1 MSFVDRQPAFS
12 LWLAEYAGRTDAA
25 LEVLLPPAEV
35 APEPLHG
42 AIRWAALGGGKRVRA
57 CLLHAA
63 AQACQPKLDPV
74 SLRSLDLAASAVE
87 VIHAY
92 SLVHDDLP
100 CMDDD
105 DMRRGK
111 PSTHAKFGEAM
122 ALLAGDAMQPL
133 AFTWLSE
140 MPISPALVV
149 QATHT
154 LAHAIGSSGMAG
166 GQAIDLLS
174 TGVHVQ
180 EKDLAAMHA
189 KKTGALLSASVQLG
203 AIVVG
208 ADSQHRAAL
217 RKYSEAIGLAFQ
229 VVDDVLDATESSEKL
244 GKTAGK
250 DKMHDKATY
259 VTLLGLERA
268 RELAHELE
276 LAACEAVKPFGASGH
291 CLVDL
296 AGYVVRREH

>member
-1 MSFVDRQPAFS
+1 MSLTERQSAFV
-12 LWLAEYAGRTDAA
+12 LWLTEKASRLDTA
-25 LEVLLPPAEV
+25 LDGLLPPAEA
-35 APEPLHG
+35 APAPLH
-42 AIRWAALGGGKRVRA
+42 AAMRWAALGGGKRVRA
-57 CLLHAA
+57 CLLYAS
-63 AQACQPKLDPV
+63 AQACQPKLDPA
-74 SLRSLDLAASAVE
+74 SGRALDLAAAAVE

-92 SLVHDDLP
+92 SLIHDDLP

-105 DMRRGK
+105 AMRRGK
-111 PSTHAKFGEAM
+111 PSTHVKFGEAI

-154 LAHAIGSSGMAG
+154 LAQAIGSSGMAG
-166 GQAIDLLS
+166 GQAIDLLC
-174 TGVHVQ
+174 TGSQVE

-208 ADSQHRAAL
+208 ADSRHRAAL
-217 RKYSEAIGLAFQ
+217 RKYANYMGLAFQ
-229 VVDDVLDATESSEKL
+229 VIDDVLDATESSEKL

-250 DKMHDKATY
+250 DQVQDKATY
-259 VTLLGLERA
+259 VSVLGLERA
-268 RELAHELE
+268 RELAYELE
-276 LAACEAVKPFGASGH
+276 LAACEAVKPFGLNGRY
-291 CLVDL
+291 LVDL